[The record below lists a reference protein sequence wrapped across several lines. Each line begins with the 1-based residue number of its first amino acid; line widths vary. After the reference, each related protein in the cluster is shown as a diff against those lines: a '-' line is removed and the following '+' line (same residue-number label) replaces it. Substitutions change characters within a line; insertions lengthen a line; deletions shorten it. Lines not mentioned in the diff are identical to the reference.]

1 MTEFIY
7 DATYEPAMP
16 VCSVTIAS
24 AATGR
29 HETFNAIMDTGADA
43 TIVPTRLLRHI
54 GARRVFETGLRSQWG
69 ERRSV
74 YLYLV
79 DLEINGVTL
88 PGIYVVGD
96 EVGDEVVLGR
106 NALNKLVVTL
116 DGPRKAAR
124 VEA

>member
-7 DATYEPAMP
+7 DAAYEPAMP
-16 VCSVTIAS
+16 VCRVTIVS

-29 HETFNAIMDTGADA
+29 RVTADAIMDTGADA
-43 TIVPTRLLRHI
+43 TIVPISMLRPI

-74 YLYLV
+74 FLYLV

-88 PGIYVVGD
+88 PAVYVAGD
-96 EVGDEVVLGR
+96 EVGREVVLGR

-116 DGPRKAAR
+116 DGPAKLVR
-124 VEA
+124 VDA